1 MKIVAALGGN
11 AIIRYRE
18 KGTAEEQLGHID
30 AAVAPLARMVAAGH
44 RVHVTHGN
52 GPQVGDI
59 LLQNECAK
67 EEVPRMPLDVCG
79 AESQG
84 MIGYMIQ
91 QCMQNRLEALGVQAP
106 VTAVLTRTL
115 VDAADPAFA
124 APSKAIGPYYTR
136 AEARSLADAEGW
148 TVREEVGRGW
158 RRLVPSPVP
167 SEILEAGAVRA
178 LFESGAVVI
187 AGGGGGVPV
196 VRATDGLRGVEA
208 VVDKDLAAERLAS
221 AVGADLLLMLTDVA
235 GVYLHFG
242 GPDEEMIRKIDA
254 QKARAL
260 LARGEFGAG
269 TMAPKIEAAARFV
282 EGGGRA
288 AVIAHLDAA
297 EAALAGRAGTR
308 VTLA

>member
-18 KGTAEEQLGHID
+18 KGTAAEQLGHID
-30 AAVAPLARMVAAGH
+30 AAVAPLSRMVAAGH
-44 RVHVTHGN
+44 QVLITHGN
-52 GPQVGDI
+52 GPQVGDL

-67 EEVPRMPLDVCG
+67 DAVPRMPLDVCG

-91 QCMQNRLEALGVQAP
+91 QCMQNRLEALGVQTA
-106 VTAVLTRTL
+106 VVAVLTRTL
-115 VDAADPAFA
+115 VDSADPAFV

-136 AEARSLADAEGW
+136 AEARSLTDTDGW
-148 TVREEVGRGW
+148 TMREEVGRGW

-167 SEILEAGAVRA
+167 IEVLEAGAVRA
-178 LFESGAVVI
+178 LFASGAVVI

-196 VRATDGLRGVEA
+196 VRTAGGLLGVEA
-208 VVDKDLAAERLAS
+208 VVDKDLTAERIAS

-235 GVYLHFG
+235 GAYLDFG
-242 GPDEEMIRKIDA
+242 GPDEDLIRSMDA

-260 LARGEFGAG
+260 LGRHEFAAG
-269 TMAPKIEAAARFV
+269 TMAPKIEAAVRFV
-282 EGGGRA
+282 EGGDRT
-288 AVIAHLDAA
+288 AVLAHLDDA
-297 EAALAGRAGTR
+297 EEALAGRAGTR
-308 VTLA
+308 VTPA

>member
-30 AAVAPLARMVAAGH
+30 AAIAPLARMIAAGH
-44 RVHVTHGN
+44 QVLVTHGN

-67 EEVPRMPLDVCG
+67 DAVPRMPLDICG

-91 QCMQNRLEALGVQAP
+91 QCMQNRLESLGVGAP
-106 VTAVLTRTL
+106 VAAVLTRTL
-115 VDAADPAFA
+115 VDGADPAFA
-124 APSKAIGPYYTR
+124 VPSKAIGPYYTG
-136 AEARSLADAEGW
+136 AEAQSLGEAEGW
-148 TVREEVGRGW
+148 TVREEAGRGW
-158 RRLVPSPVP
+158 RRLVPSPAP
-167 SEILEAGAVRA
+167 SEILEAGAIRTF
-178 LFESGAVVI
+178 FESGAVVI

-196 VRATDGLRGVEA
+196 VREADGLRGVEA

-221 AVGADLLLMLTDVA
+221 AVGADHLLMLTDVGGA
-235 GVYLHFG
+235 YLDFG
-242 GPDEEMIRKIDA
+242 GAEEEMILSMDA
-254 QKARAL
+254 QDARLL

-269 TMAPKIEAAARFV
+269 TMAPKIEAAVRFV
-282 EGGGRA
+282 EGGGGT

-297 EAALAGRAGTR
+297 EEALAGRAGTR
-308 VTLA
+308 VTPA